1 MNRARELLSP
11 EATTI
16 VTGRETRSLRMIVAL
31 VAVLVTVAAVKP
43 WGAGTAAIRTNVSP
57 PGIGRGEHAAA
68 EPSETLAASPPT
80 RASDVAES
88 ICGQPLGW
96 RVVTSGLWQGRPSR
110 ASIAL
115 TPVAATRPTDGRIPF
130 VVADGDR
137 IDDLGWCSPSSDAAG
152 SGRTVTVAAWRLDAT
167 SPRALALQ
175 PIGAPSAS
183 RAGLYTS
190 SADRPNTPWLP
201 GRYVFRVD
209 DAAGQPGPSWFGIEV
224 RIQPV
229 R

>member
-1 MNRARELLSP
+1 MNRARESLSP
-11 EATTI
+11 GATTI
-16 VTGRETRSLRMIVAL
+16 VAGRETRSLRMIVAL
-31 VAVLVTVAAVKP
+31 VVALVTLAAVKP
-43 WGAGTAAIRTNVSP
+43 WGTGQAAMSTNISSP
-57 PGIGRGEHAAA
+57 VIGRGEHAAVA
-68 EPSETLAASPPT
+68 PSETSADAPPT
-80 RASDVAES
+80 RAADAAES

-96 RVVTSGLWQGRPSR
+96 RVVSSGLWQGRPSR

-137 IDDLGWCSPSSDAAG
+137 IDDLGWCSPSAGAANDG
-152 SGRTVTVAAWRLDAT
+152 
-167 SPRALALQ
+167 SPRVVAWQMNVDGPRPLVLEPLA
-175 PIGAPSAS
+175 ASSAS
-183 RAGLYTS
+183 RVAGLYS
-190 SADRPNTPWLP
+190 PSATRPGMPWLP